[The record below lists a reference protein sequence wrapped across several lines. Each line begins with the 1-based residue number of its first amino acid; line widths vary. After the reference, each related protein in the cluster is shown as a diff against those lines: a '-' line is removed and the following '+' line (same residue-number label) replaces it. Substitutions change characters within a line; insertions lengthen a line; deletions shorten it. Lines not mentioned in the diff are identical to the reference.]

1 MLHHQI
7 LFLTVT
13 AIKKEC
19 RLKIIIII
27 VTIVT
32 IVMKLVGIVTKTTII
47 IHNVFIAKKCKCDLD
62 DNECDYKSE
71 YDQNFV

>member
-1 MLHHQI
+1 
-7 LFLTVT
+7 
-13 AIKKEC
+13 
-19 RLKIIIII
+19 
-27 VTIVT
+27 
-32 IVMKLVGIVTKTTII
+32 MKLVGIVTKTTII